1 MKRWLFSTNAKDIGT
16 LYLIFAVFAGTI
28 GTAFS
33 VLIRLE
39 LSAPGVQFLQ
49 GDNQLFNVIVTAHA
63 FIMSTPFNFN
73 NTCSLTLQGVNLC
86 VVGMIIY
93 LIIHH
98 IAFLPGLVEPNKT
111 TRAVVGYREVLSII
125 PHNESVHWKAI
136 LHGDVKKLDTQIV
149 DQKEPRA
156 LSGSV
161 CPGLAEVN
169 SPKGAKGTIGI
180 MNEGIILLAKTSP
193 NEGNAIAQAPKQES
207 LGATTALKQ
216 GIEGTRDVTASIA
229 QNSDMR
235 ARSQHSIAPQG
246 EKAGSVKNSNHK
258 GEILENQ
265 LYRVVLSELNNYKAT
280 DGRYNGIIRIIDS
293 KMLQTC
299 YSLIKS
305 HPGNMTPGTED
316 ITLDGI
322 NIEWFDRTAVN
333 ILEGRFK
340 FSPARQILIP
350 KPNKPGEFRP
360 LLIANPREKIVQK
373 ALQVLMNAIFD
384 PHFSKSS
391 FGFRPGRSLVNALN
405 RIHKRGGSMS
415 WAINGDIK
423 KCVDRIPHDI
433 ITSAVKERISCAR
446 TLTLIE
452 RSLKAG
458 YIDERGGVPS
468 QTIKTKIGTPQGSI
482 LSPLLSNIVL
492 DKLDKFIESLDSE
505 LNVGIKRKPNPAY
518 TRLESRRKYYKRKQ
532 PALANKYLQQMRLM
546 SKFDMHNEDYRRAIY
561 IRYADDFVILLAST
575 RKYAISL
582 KEKISNFLNEAC
594 GLELN
599 EIKTTITNTRD
610 GFMFLGAQIKKR
622 DNSSVFNSFLGKA
635 GNKITRRST
644 LRIAVDAPIK
654 LLIEKLIKNGFAKR
668 NHLASVL
675 AKGRPDMIHLTH
687 FDIIRFYKRKIT
699 GLLTAYRFA
708 GNFSSMAKVTWIL
721 RQSCALTL
729 ARKFKLKT
737 MKKTFDK
744 FGFDLIDPDTGI
756 FLNIP
761 DNFTGKY
768 NYTAKHHAIFENPIE
783 VAKKILK
790 TTWAGKLTKGLP
802 SVCSLCGTSEK
813 VEMHHLRKAAD
824 VRNKIRTGNI
834 TWAQWKGAVAR
845 KQIPLCRYHHELLH
859 KGMLTHSDLQKIA
872 RYQGE
877 GKS

>member
-1 MKRWLFSTNAKDIGT
+1 
-16 LYLIFAVFAGTI
+16 
-28 GTAFS
+28 
-33 VLIRLE
+33 
-39 LSAPGVQFLQ
+39 
-49 GDNQLFNVIVTAHA
+49 
-63 FIMSTPFNFN
+63 MSTPFHSI
-73 NTCSLTLQGVNLC
+73 NTCSLTSQGVNLC

-93 LIIHH
+93 MIIHH
-98 IAFLPGLVEPNKT
+98 TAFLPGLEEPNKT
-111 TRAVVGYREVLSII
+111 IRAVVGYRYVLPII
-125 PHNESVHWKAI
+125 PHKEAAHWKAF
-136 LHGDVKKLDTQIV
+136 LHGDVKKLDTQTV

-156 LSGSV
+156 PSGSV

-169 SPKGAKGTIGI
+169 FPQGAKDTIDI
-180 MNEGIILLAKTSP
+180 MSESIILLAKTNP
-193 NEGNAIAQAPKQES
+193 NEGNAIAQAPKQETLRAS
-207 LGATTALKQ
+207 TALNQ
-216 GIEGTRDVTASIA
+216 DNGGTRDVTASIGLTI
-229 QNSDMR
+229 DMR
-235 ARSQHSIAPQG
+235 ARSQLSIASQS

-258 GEILENQ
+258 GEILENK
-265 LYRVVLSELNNYKAT
+265 LYRVVLSELNKYKT
-280 DGRYNGIIRIIDS
+280 TEGKYNGIIRIIDS

-305 HPGNMTPGTED
+305 NPGNMTPGTED

-322 NIEWFDRTAVN
+322 NVKWFDQTAVD

-405 RIHKRGGSMS
+405 KIHKRGGPMS
-415 WAINGDIK
+415 WAINGDIT
-423 KCVDRIPHDI
+423 KCFDRIPHDI
-433 ITSAVKERISCAR
+433 ITSAVKEKISCVR

-452 RSLKAG
+452 RGLKAG
-458 YIDERGGVPS
+458 YLADGEKG

-492 DKLDKFIESLDSE
+492 DKLDKYIESLDSE
-505 LNVGIKRKPNPAY
+505 LNVGNKRKLNPIY
-518 TRLESRRKYYKRKQ
+518 TRLEGRRKYYKRKH
-532 PALANKYLQQMRLM
+532 PALANKYLKQMRLL
-546 SKFDMHNEDYRRAIY
+546 SKFDMHNEDFRRAIY

-582 KEKISNFLNEAC
+582 KEKITIFLKEAC

-599 EIKTTITNTRD
+599 ELKTTITKTRD

-622 DNSSVFNSFLGKA
+622 ENSSIFNSFKGKA
-635 GNKITRRST
+635 RNKITRRST

-654 LLIEKLIKNGFAKR
+654 LLVEKLIQNGFARR
-668 NHLASVL
+668 NHLATVL

-687 FDIIRFYKRKIT
+687 YDIIRFYNSKIT

-708 GNFSSMAKVTWIL
+708 GNFSLMARVTWIL

-737 MKKTFDK
+737 MKKTFEK
-744 FGFDLIDPDTGI
+744 FGLDLLDPDTEVS
-756 FLNIP
+756 LNIP
-761 DNFTGKY
+761 DSFSAKY
-768 NYTAKHHAIFENPIE
+768 DYSSKPLRRGTYLRTQQKP
-783 VAKKILK
+783 
-790 TTWAGKLTKGLP
+790 WTKSSKPHGRVNLP
-802 SVCSLCGTSEK
+802 K
-813 VEMHHLRKAAD
+813 VYHLNVHYAERVK
-824 VRNKIRTGNI
+824 RSRCI
-834 TWAQWKGAVAR
+834 T
-845 KQIPLCRYHHELLH
+845 
-859 KGMLTHSDLQKIA
+859 
-872 RYQGE
+872 
-877 GKS
+877 

>member
-1 MKRWLFSTNAKDIGT
+1 MGWLNSTNAKEIGT
-16 LYLIFAVFAGTI
+16 LYLIFAIFAGMI

-33 VLIRLE
+33 LLIRLE
-39 LSAPGVQFLQ
+39 LSSPGVQFLQ
-49 GDNQLFNVIVTAHA
+49 GDHQLFNVIISAHA
-63 FIMSTPFNFN
+63 FIMSTPSHFI
-73 NTCSLTLQGVNLC
+73 NTCSFTSQGVNLC

-93 LIIHH
+93 MIFHH
-98 IAFLPGLVEPNKT
+98 TAFLPGIEEPNKT
-111 TRAVVGYREVLSII
+111 FRAVVGYREDLPII
-125 PHNESVHWKAI
+125 PHKVTGLWKAI
-136 LHGDVKKLDTQIV
+136 LHGDDKKLDTHIV
-149 DQKEPRA
+149 DQKEPWTP
-156 LSGSV
+156 SGSV

-169 SPKGAKGTIGI
+169 SSQGAKDTVGF
-180 MNEGIILLAKTSP
+180 MNDGIILLAKTSP
-193 NEGNAIAQAPKQES
+193 NEGNANAQAPKQES
-207 LGATTALKQ
+207 LRATTAPNQ
-216 GIEGTRDVTASIA
+216 DNEGIRDVTASINLNIDKRTRS
-229 QNSDMR
+229 QNSI
-235 ARSQHSIAPQG
+235 ASQSK
-246 EKAGSVKNSNHK
+246 KAGSVKNSNHK

-265 LYRVVLSELNNYKAT
+265 LYKVVLSELNKYKEM
-280 DGRYNGIIRIIDS
+280 DGKYNGIIRIIKS

-305 HPGNMTPGTED
+305 NPGNMTPGTVD

-322 NIEWFDRTAVN
+322 NIEWFDKTAED

-340 FSPARQILIP
+340 FTPARQILIP
-350 KPNKPGEFRP
+350 KPNKPGELRP

-391 FGFRPGRSLVNALN
+391 FGFRPGLSLVNALN
-405 RIHKRGGSMS
+405 KIHKRGGPMA
-415 WAINGDIK
+415 WAINGDIT
-423 KCVDRIPHDI
+423 KCFDKIPHHI
-433 ITSAVKERISCAR
+433 IISAVKERISCAR
-446 TLTLIE
+446 TLILIE
-452 RSLKAG
+452 RGLKAG
-458 YIDERGGVPS
+458 YIDEKG

-492 DKLDKFIESLDSE
+492 DKLDKYIESLDSD
-505 LNVGIKRKPNPAY
+505 LNLGKKRKPNPAY
-518 TRLESRRKYYKRKQ
+518 TRLEAKRRYYKRTQ
-532 PALANKYLQQMRLM
+532 PALANKYLQQMRLI
-546 SKFDMHNEDYRRAIY
+546 SKFDMHNEEFRRAIY

-575 RKYAISL
+575 RKYAFSL
-582 KEKISNFLNEAC
+582 KDKIASFLKEAC

-599 EIKTTITNTRD
+599 ELKTTITNTRE

-622 DNSSVFNSFLGKA
+622 DNSSIFNSFLGKA

-654 LLIEKLIKNGFAKR
+654 LLVEQLIKNAFARR
-668 NHLASVL
+668 NHLARVL

-687 FDIIRFYKRKIT
+687 FDIIRFFNSKIT
-699 GLLTAYRFA
+699 GLLTAYRFV
-708 GNFSSMAKVTWIL
+708 GNFSLMARVIWIL

-737 MKKTFDK
+737 MKKAFKK
-744 FGFDLIDPDTGI
+744 FGLNLNDPDTGV

-761 DNFTGKY
+761 ESFSAKY
-768 NYTAKHHAIFENPIE
+768 DYSSKPHAIVENPNE
-783 VAKKILK
+783 VADKILK
-790 TTWAGKLTKGLP
+790 TSWAGKLTKGLP
-802 SVCSLCGTSEK
+802 SVCTLCGTSQK
-813 VEMHHLRKAAD
+813 VEKHHLRKAAD

-845 KQIPLCRYHHELLH
+845 KQIPLCKYHHDMLH
-859 KGMLTHSDLQKIA
+859 QGMLNHSDMQKIA